1 MSNYFRTLKRLESE
15 SARDDA
21 NPEQAPARIQ
31 PVRTPAPAQ
40 TPAPE
45 SLPQVRPQPVPE
57 PPAVQEARVRDI
69 ARIPSSSERTIG
81 SYSSLFDNLRVIGN
95 GAPASSVVLAGAS
108 SFEGV
113 SRLADGLAAE
123 INRHRLKVAIA
134 TLSRGQSYPTLR
146 LRLFSNSDEGEK
158 PEDLPIPIDLDL
170 RSGPVPTELIEWLTQ
185 VRRSQDVLII
195 EAPPLGLSVD
205 AAVVARACEGLML
218 VVQPRETSKD
228 ALFQSVERAES
239 VGCNVL
245 GLITH
250 GAPERVP
257 QWLRNLV
264 SS

>member
-15 SARDDA
+15 SAREDA
-21 NPEQAPARIQ
+21 TPEQAPARIQ
-31 PVRTPAPAQ
+31 PVPTPAPPPS
-40 TPAPE
+40 PAPE
-45 SLPQVRPQPVPE
+45 SLPQIRTPAVPE
-57 PPAVQEARVRDI
+57 TSAVPATSVRDI
-69 ARIPSSSERTIG
+69 ARMPNPAERTIG

-108 SFEGV
+108 NFEGV

-146 LRLFSNSDEGEK
+146 LRLFSNTDAGEK
-158 PEDLPIPIDLDL
+158 SKDLPRAIDLDL
-170 RSGPVPTELIEWLTQ
+170 RGGPIPTELIDWLAE
-185 VRRSQDVLII
+185 VRESQDVVII

-218 VVQPRETSKD
+218 VVEPRETAKE
-228 ALFQSVERAES
+228 ALLHSVERAEA
-239 VGCNVL
+239 VGCNIL
-245 GLITH
+245 GLIAH
-250 GAPERVP
+250 GAPDRVP
-257 QWLRNLV
+257 QWLRNLI